1 MNMDGMKRAAKML
14 MRGGG
19 DLGSVVVD
27 AKSLQGVI
35 GGKLIPSINNVATGL
50 LKWSY
55 TESNYTF
62 PDVFSAWA
70 DLDAGFT
77 QLLQE
82 YLEEF
87 SRYRKSFKEILAES
101 KKVSDLQKEKERTA
115 NKVTAVSSKLEAARK
130 AAKKNEGNEKAKA
143 HVTNMEADLYV
154 AKAKDEETEELL
166 RNATADFENYKASM
180 LRDSLIT
187 HCQCLK
193 DLLQKGTDLCQT
205 KLDIAKSMPDDP
217 ATAPDPGA
225 ENNRKVEAIFNKY
238 RLQLSPRDPTLERN
252 LPAQRYKTLPPS
264 QTQYPPKSPRIT
276 NQLSVPAKP
285 VGGRLSKQAV
295 AIPVVDEEEEYVVP
309 TLSPKSPGGN
319 KQQVPLSP
327 KEVMEADYFQVDNGE
342 NFGEPPSSARKTSNT
357 RQPDLVSEPVYTI
370 PPDEEEDD
378 TDANQLYGN
387 MTNEELE
394 EHKRTSVLNTPTKPM
409 PYAKKPKKPAVYPKP
424 VQKPTKTAPLQHRQD
439 SATKDEQATEEDDDI
454 YSMVCDVENTPEKT
468 GVSLSSRVSP
478 PVPAQR
484 HTFLDFEHLDHD
496 RKPDSCKP
504 EIKQSYV
511 HLSSSPRPEHLPQQE
526 SYQLGGE
533 TNDDEISH
541 TYYHTSMGDKL
552 TPEDDLSLYKNMP
565 VPEQAVPTTTETK
578 HSPSVAKKPP
588 VSPWKPSVPGR
599 GGVK

>member
-295 AIPVVDEEEEYVVP
+295 AIPVADRCSDVESEEDDDDYMIPNEDITSRQSIKNAPPELPPRNVVDEEEEYVVP

-468 GVSLSSRVSP
+468 
-478 PVPAQR
+478 A
-484 HTFLDFEHLDHD
+484 
-496 RKPDSCKP
+496 
-504 EIKQSYV
+504 
-511 HLSSSPRPEHLPQQE
+511 
-526 SYQLGGE
+526 
-533 TNDDEISH
+533 
-541 TYYHTSMGDKL
+541 
-552 TPEDDLSLYKNMP
+552 
-565 VPEQAVPTTTETK
+565 
-578 HSPSVAKKPP
+578 
-588 VSPWKPSVPGR
+588 
-599 GGVK
+599 